1 VTGLLR
7 SRTLSVS
14 IDCPPA
20 RVYAFV
26 RNPENIPRWAG
37 GLGKSVRRS
46 GDAWILET
54 ADGPLGFAFVADND
68 LGVLDHRVTIAPGVD
83 VLNPMRVV
91 ANGTGSEVSFTLFQ
105 LPGMTAEKFAEDARL
120 VERDL
125 RALKTL
131 LESEPRR

>member
-1 VTGLLR
+1 MAGLLR

-14 IDCPPA
+14 IECSPK
-20 RVYAFV
+20 RVYEFV
-26 RNPENIPRWAG
+26 RNPENVPRWAG
-37 GLGKSVRRS
+37 GLGTSVRKE
-46 GDAWILET
+46 GDRWILET
-54 ADGPLGFAFVADND
+54 PDGPLGLAFVADND

-91 ANGTGSEVSFTLFQ
+91 ANGSGSEVSFTLFQ

-125 RALKTL
+125 RALKKL
-131 LESEPRR
+131 LESAPRR